1 MSTGKRV
8 LAPVPAL
15 MQVAGSRRA
24 LPHLMSTAGNSAAG
38 PSLGRLLRL
47 MFVLFLAGVTLRMTI
62 LAMPPVIPL
71 VHEELRMSET
81 QVGLLV
87 GLPLAV
93 FALAAVPGSLLIA
106 WIGAPLAVLVGMV
119 IAAVASGARGG
130 AVDIW
135 TLYAAAIA
143 TGFGVAIMQ
152 PGMPTLVREWLPTR
166 IALGT
171 IAYTSGMLIGAT
183 ASSTT
188 TIPYILPAL
197 RGSWRA
203 DLLFWA
209 VPALL
214 IAPVFYLLSPRR
226 GARQTG
232 APATGGRWWPDWN
245 KPLIWLL
252 GLTLGSN
259 NSTFFGAN
267 AFIGDYLA
275 SQGKSQLFGPA
286 VGWLNGMQMAAPL
299 LLLIMADRLERR
311 AWPFLLFGP
320 LLLAAFVAII
330 FAQSDLTILVAAGL
344 VGFTTAMT
352 FAPALALP
360 AMLSAPT
367 DVARNSAGMFTVSYT
382 CGIIVPTI
390 SGALWDLTG
399 RPWTAFLPMG
409 FCAVMLTVLGTVV
422 TRLPNPA
429 DKAAGA

>member
-1 MSTGKRV
+1 
-8 LAPVPAL
+8 
-15 MQVAGSRRA
+15 
-24 LPHLMSTAGNSAAG
+24 MSTAGNSAAG
-38 PSLGRLLRL
+38 PPLGRLLRL
-47 MFVLFLAGVTLRMTI
+47 LFVLFLAGVALRMTI

-71 VHEELRMSET
+71 VHDELRMSET

-106 WIGAPLAVLVGMV
+106 RIGAMLAVLVGMI
-119 IAAVASGARGG
+119 IAAVASGVRG
-130 AVDIW
+130 AAIDVW
-135 TLYAAAIA
+135 TLYATAIA

-171 IAYTSGMLIGAT
+171 VAYTSGMLIGAT

-197 RGSWRA
+197 HGSWRA
-203 DLLFWA
+203 DMVFWA

-214 IAPVFYLLSPRR
+214 IVPVFYLLSPRQDTH
-226 GARQTG
+226 QT
-232 APATGGRWWPDWN
+232 APLTTRGRWWPDWN

-275 SQGKSQLFGPA
+275 SQGKSQLFGAA
-286 VGWLNGMQMAAPL
+286 VGWLNGMQTAAPL
-299 LLLIMADRLERR
+299 LLLIFADRLERR

-320 LLLAAFVAII
+320 LLFAAFVAII
-330 FAQSDLTILVAAGL
+330 LARSDLAILVGAGL

-360 AMLSAPT
+360 ATLSAPG

-382 CGIIVPTI
+382 CGIIIPTI
-390 SGALWDLTG
+390 SGALWDITG
-399 RPWTAFLPMG
+399 RPWTAFLPMCL
-409 FCAVMLTVLGTVV
+409 CAVMLTVLGTVV
-422 TRLPNPA
+422 TRLPKPA
-429 DKAAGA
+429 DKPAGR

>member
-1 MSTGKRV
+1 
-8 LAPVPAL
+8 
-15 MQVAGSRRA
+15 
-24 LPHLMSTAGNSAAG
+24 MSTAGNSAAG
-38 PSLGRLLRL
+38 LSLGRLLRL
-47 MFVLFLAGVTLRMTI
+47 MFALFLAGVALRMTI

-71 VHEELRMSET
+71 VHDELHMSET

-106 WIGAPLAVLVGMV
+106 RIGAPLAVLVGMIV
-119 IAAVASGARGG
+119 AAVASGARG
-130 AVDIW
+130 AAIDVW
-135 TLYAAAIA
+135 TLYAASIA
-143 TGFGVAIMQ
+143 TGFGVAVMQ
-152 PGMPTLVREWLPTR
+152 PGMPTLVRHWVPTR

-171 IAYTSGMLIGAT
+171 VAYTSGMLIGAT

-203 DLLFWA
+203 DMVFWA

-214 IAPVFYLLSPRR
+214 IVPVFYLLSPRHDV
-226 GARQTG
+226 RQTQSL
-232 APATGGRWWPDWN
+232 ANRGRWWPDWN

-275 SQGKSQLFGPA
+275 SQGKAYLFGPA
-286 VGWLNGMQMAAPL
+286 VGWLNGMQTAAPL
-299 LLLIMADRLERR
+299 LLLLIAHRLERR

-320 LLLAAFVAII
+320 ILLAAFVAII
-330 FAQSDLTILVAAGL
+330 FAQSDVAILIAAGL

-360 AMLSAPT
+360 AMLSAPG

-390 SGALWDLTG
+390 SGALWDITG
-399 RPWTAFLPMG
+399 RPWTAFVPMCL
-409 FCAVMLTVLGTVV
+409 CAIMLTVLGTVV
-422 TRLPNPA
+422 TRLPKPA

>member
-1 MSTGKRV
+1 
-8 LAPVPAL
+8 
-15 MQVAGSRRA
+15 
-24 LPHLMSTAGNSAAG
+24 MSTAGNSAAG
-38 PSLGRLLRL
+38 PSRGWLLRL
-47 MFVLFLAGVTLRMTI
+47 MLVLFLAGVALRMTM

-71 VHEELRMSET
+71 VHDELHMSET

-106 WIGAPLAVLVGMV
+106 RIGAPLAVLVGMI
-119 IAAVASGARGG
+119 IAAVASGARG
-130 AVDIW
+130 AAIDVW
-135 TLYAAAIA
+135 TLYATSIA
-143 TGFGVAIMQ
+143 TVFGIAIMQ
-152 PGMPTLVREWLPTR
+152 PGMPTLVRQWLPTR

-171 IAYTSGMLIGAT
+171 VAYTSGMLIGAT

-203 DLLFWA
+203 DMVFWA

-214 IAPVFYLLSPRR
+214 IVPAFYLLSPRQDTQQAASLMNR
-226 GARQTG
+226 
-232 APATGGRWWPDWN
+232 GRWWPDWN

-275 SQGKSQLFGPA
+275 SQGKSQLFGQA
-286 VGWLNGMQMAAPL
+286 VGWLNGMQTAAPL
-299 LLLIMADRLERR
+299 LLLIFADRLERR
-311 AWPFLLFGP
+311 AWPFLVFGP

-330 FAQSDLTILVAAGL
+330 LAQSDLAILIAAGL

-360 AMLSAPT
+360 ATLSAPG

-382 CGIIVPTI
+382 CGIIIPTI
-390 SGALWDLTG
+390 SGALWDITG
-399 RPWTAFLPMG
+399 RPWTAFLPMCL
-409 FCAVMLTVLGTVV
+409 CAIMLTVLGTMV
-422 TRLPNPA
+422 TRLSKPA
-429 DKAAGA
+429 EKPAGR

>member
-1 MSTGKRV
+1 
-8 LAPVPAL
+8 
-15 MQVAGSRRA
+15 
-24 LPHLMSTAGNSAAG
+24 
-38 PSLGRLLRL
+38 
-47 MFVLFLAGVTLRMTI
+47 MFVLFLAGVTLRMTM

-71 VHEELRMSET
+71 VHEELRLSET

-106 WIGAPLAVLVGMV
+106 RIGALMAVLVGMI
-119 IAAVASGARGG
+119 IAAVASGARG
-130 AVDIW
+130 AAIDVW

-152 PGMPTLVREWLPTR
+152 PGMPTLVRQWLPTR

-171 IAYTSGMLIGAT
+171 VAYTSGMLIGAT

-197 RGSWRA
+197 GGSWRA
-203 DLLFWA
+203 DLWFWA

-226 GARQTG
+226 STEQSASAANGA
-232 APATGGRWWPDWN
+232 RWWPDWN

-267 AFIGDYLA
+267 AFLGDYLA
-275 SQGKSQLFGPA
+275 SQGKSYLFGPA
-286 VGWLNGMQMAAPL
+286 VGWLNGMQTAAPL

-311 AWPFLLFGP
+311 AWPFLVFGP
-320 LLLAAFVAII
+320 LLLAAFLAFIFVRSDIAILI
-330 FAQSDLTILVAAGL
+330 AAGL

-360 AMLSAPT
+360 AVLSAPR
-367 DVARNSAGMFTVSYT
+367 DVARTSAGMFTVSYT
-382 CGIIVPTI
+382 CGIAIPTI
-390 SGALWDLTG
+390 SGALWDITG
-399 RPWTAFLPMG
+399 RPWTAFLPMCL
-409 FCAVMLTVLGTVV
+409 CAVMLTVLGTAV
-422 TRLPNPA
+422 TRLPKPS
-429 DKAAGA
+429 DKAAGL

>member
-1 MSTGKRV
+1 
-8 LAPVPAL
+8 
-15 MQVAGSRRA
+15 
-24 LPHLMSTAGNSAAG
+24 MSTAGNSAAG
-38 PSLGRLLRL
+38 LSHGRLLRL
-47 MFVLFLAGVTLRMTI
+47 MCVLFLAGVALRMTI

-71 VHEELRMSET
+71 VHDELHMTET

-106 WIGAPLAVLVGMV
+106 RIGAPLAVLVGMI
-119 IAAVASGARGG
+119 IAAVASGARG
-130 AVDIW
+130 AAIDVW

-166 IALGT
+166 ISLAT
-171 IAYTSGMLIGAT
+171 VVYTSGMLIGAT

-197 RGSWRA
+197 GGSWRA
-203 DLLFWA
+203 DMFFWA
-209 VPALL
+209 VPALI
-214 IAPVFYLLSPRR
+214 IAPVFYLLSPRSAQQ
-226 GARQTG
+226 GA
-232 APATGGRWWPDWN
+232 APVTGGRWWPDWN

-275 SQGKSQLFGPA
+275 SQGKSYLFGPA
-286 VGWLNGMQMAAPL
+286 VGWLNGMQTAAPL
-299 LLLIMADRLERR
+299 LLLILADRLEHR
-311 AWPFLLFGP
+311 AWPFLVFGP
-320 LLLAAFVAII
+320 LLLAAFLGFI
-330 FAQSDLTILVAAGL
+330 FVQSDIAFLVAAGL

-360 AMLSAPT
+360 AVLSAPA
-367 DVARNSAGMFTVSYT
+367 DVARTSAGMFTVSYT
-382 CGIIVPTI
+382 CGIIIPTI
-390 SGALWDLTG
+390 SGALWDITG
-399 RPWTAFLPMG
+399 RPWTAFLPMCL
-409 FCAVMLTVLGTVV
+409 CAVMLTVVGTVV
-422 TRLPNPA
+422 TRLPKPA
-429 DKAAGA
+429 EKPAGR

>member
-1 MSTGKRV
+1 
-8 LAPVPAL
+8 
-15 MQVAGSRRA
+15 
-24 LPHLMSTAGNSAAG
+24 MSTAGNSAAG
-38 PSLGRLLRL
+38 LSLGRLLQL
-47 MFVLFLAGVTLRMTI
+47 MFVLFLAGVALRMTI

-71 VHEELRMSET
+71 VHDELHMTET

-106 WIGAPLAVLVGMV
+106 RIGAPFAVLVGMV
-119 IAAVASGARGG
+119 IATVASGARG
-130 AVDIW
+130 AAIDVW
-135 TLYAAAIA
+135 TLYAGAIA

-203 DLLFWA
+203 DMVFWA

-214 IAPVFYLLSPRR
+214 IAPIFYLFSPHRS
-226 GARQTG
+226 ARQTEE
-232 APATGGRWWPDWN
+232 ALATGRRWWPDWSN
-245 KPLIWLL
+245 PLIWLL

-275 SQGKSQLFGPA
+275 SQGKSQLFGAA
-286 VGWLNGMQMAAPL
+286 VAWLNGMQMAAPVL
-299 LLLIMADRLERR
+299 LLVMADRLERR
-311 AWPFLLFGP
+311 AWPFLVFGP
-320 LLLAAFVAII
+320 LLLAALLAFIFV
-330 FAQSDLTILVAAGL
+330 QSDIAILAAAGL

-360 AMLSAPT
+360 AMLSAPG

-382 CGIIVPTI
+382 CGIIIPTI
-390 SGALWDLTG
+390 SGALWDITG
-399 RPWTAFLPMG
+399 RPWTAFLPMCL
-409 FCAVMLTVLGTVV
+409 CAVMLTVLGTVV
-422 TRLPNPA
+422 TRLPKPA
-429 DKAAGA
+429 EQSAGR

>member
-1 MSTGKRV
+1 
-8 LAPVPAL
+8 
-15 MQVAGSRRA
+15 
-24 LPHLMSTAGNSAAG
+24 MSTAGNSAAG
-38 PSLGRLLRL
+38 PSPGRLLRL
-47 MFVLFLAGVTLRMTI
+47 MFVLFLAGITLRMTM

-71 VHEELRMSET
+71 VHDELHMSET

-106 WIGAPLAVLVGMV
+106 RIGAPLAVLVGMI
-119 IAAVASGARGG
+119 IAAVASGARG
-130 AVDIW
+130 AAIDVW

-143 TGFGVAIMQ
+143 TGFGIAIMQ

-171 IAYTSGMLIGAT
+171 VAYTSGMLIGAT

-188 TIPYILPAL
+188 TIPYILPAFG
-197 RGSWRA
+197 GSWRA
-203 DLLFWA
+203 DLWFWA

-214 IAPVFYLLSPRR
+214 IAPAFYLLSPR
-226 GARQTG
+226 GTQQIASS
-232 APATGGRWWPDWN
+232 ATGGRWWPDWN

-275 SQGKSQLFGPA
+275 SQGKAYLFGPA
-286 VGWLNGMQMAAPL
+286 VAWLNGMQTAAPL

-311 AWPFLLFGP
+311 AWPFLVFGP
-320 LLLAAFVAII
+320 LLLAAFVAFI
-330 FAQSDLTILVAAGL
+330 FVQSDLGFLVAAGL

-360 AMLSAPT
+360 AVLSAPN
-367 DVARNSAGMFTVSYT
+367 DVARTSAGMFTVSYT
-382 CGIIVPTI
+382 CGIIIPTI

-399 RPWTAFLPMG
+399 RPWTAFLPMCL
-409 FCAVMLTVLGTVV
+409 CAVTLTVLGTVV
-422 TRLPNPA
+422 TRLPKPT
-429 DKAAGA
+429 DKPTSL